1 MSINLPI
8 NYNGFILKNRSISN
22 INPSMDLKQIKKNN
36 GLKAVLFDMDGV
48 LVDSMNY
55 HLKSWKQLLENFN
68 ITVTDEFIYDHEG
81 AMAPE
86 IIMDLFKEYG
96 YLIEDKQIKEIYL
109 EQNTLFQEQ
118 YLPRV
123 GLYPQALPLLEQL
136 KSRGL
141 LLGLVTS
148 SRRNLVQEIWEEN
161 DLRFFDTIV
170 TADETE
176 RFKPY
181 PDPYLKAMNALGQET
196 QNCLV
201 IENAPAGIQAACSAG
216 ITCFA
221 ISSTLPKEKLSQAQK
236 VFPDLNALTVF
247 FKAIF

>member
-1 MSINLPI
+1 
-8 NYNGFILKNRSISN
+8 
-22 INPSMDLKQIKKNN
+22 MDLKQIEKNN

-86 IIMDLFKEYG
+86 IIKDLFREYG
-96 YLIEDKQIKEIYL
+96 YLIEDKQIKDIYL

-123 GLYPQALPLLEQL
+123 GLYPHSLPLLEQL

-148 SRRNLVQEIWEEN
+148 SRRNLVQEIWDEK
-161 DLRFFDTIV
+161 DLKIFNTII

-196 QNCLV
+196 QHCLV

-221 ISSTLPKEKLSQAQK
+221 IASTLPEEKLSQAQK

-247 FKAIF
+247 FKSIF